1 MQAEVLGI
9 ESWDYEGKAGRKC
22 GRALHLRFLD
32 KNVEGYACG
41 VLRQDFLKYD
51 KMFANDV
58 VAVGEI
64 IDADFDKRGYLTMSL
79 PPLVPTKKVG

>member
-1 MQAEVLGI
+1 M
-9 ESWDYEGKAGRKC
+9 
-22 GRALHLRFLD
+22 
-32 KNVEGYACG
+32 
-41 VLRQDFLKYD
+41 LRQDFLKYD

-79 PPLVPTKKVG
+79 PPLVPTVSEKKAG